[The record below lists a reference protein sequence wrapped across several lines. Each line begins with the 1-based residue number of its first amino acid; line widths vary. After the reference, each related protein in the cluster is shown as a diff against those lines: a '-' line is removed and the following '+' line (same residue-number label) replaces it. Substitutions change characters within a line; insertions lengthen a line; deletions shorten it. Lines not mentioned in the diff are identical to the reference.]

1 MNPCRRADDATGR
14 TRRYRPGVLSRP
26 APRDWAIALTGAA
39 LTEWV
44 VWTGTLGTHVAG
56 PRWFTAGWPLL
67 LDLPLAWRR
76 LAPLSAWLFVLAG
89 FAVHPLATGHSAEGA
104 ELLYPIGVGAYA
116 LAAYAGRRAAV
127 VGLIGFVPVYLV
139 HAFNDPAVRH
149 DEAGGQWASA
159 FFGAAVIVVW
169 FAGFWIHSRREAAAL
184 AARATAAEREAT
196 AAVAEER
203 ARMARELHD
212 IVSHNL
218 SVVVLQAAGARAAGA
233 GERTLEKIEQSGREA
248 LVEMRRLLG
257 VLRENDANDVLAPQP
272 GVADLERLAA
282 DVRAAGLPVHLS
294 LDGDCTD
301 LPPALQLNAYRIVQ
315 EALTNTLKHAGP
327 ARAQV
332 HVSRADG
339 QLIIE
344 VSDNG
349 SGAGETSVGGHGLIG
364 MRERVGL
371 FGGTVEAGPRAEGGF
386 HVRASLPLQQ

>member
-1 MNPCRRADDATGR
+1 MNPRSHAEDAAGR
-14 TRRYRPGVLSRP
+14 TRRYLPGVPPRP

-56 PRWFTAGWPLL
+56 PRWLTASWPLL

-76 LAPLSAWLFVLAG
+76 LAPLPAWLFVLAG

-116 LAAYAGRRAAV
+116 LAAHAARRAAV
-127 VGLIGFVPVYLV
+127 FGLIAFVPVYLV
-139 HAFNDPAVRH
+139 HAFNDPGVRH

-169 FAGFWIHSRREAAAL
+169 FAGVWIHGRREAAAL

-257 VLRENDANDVLAPQP
+257 VLREDDANDALAPQP
-272 GVADLERLAA
+272 GVADLEQLAA
-282 DVRAAGLPVHLS
+282 DVRAAGLPVHLN

-344 VSDNG
+344 VSDDG
-349 SGAGETSVGGHGLIG
+349 SGASETLAGGHGLIG
-364 MRERVGL
+364 MRERVAL

-386 HVRASLPLQQ
+386 HVRASLPLQP